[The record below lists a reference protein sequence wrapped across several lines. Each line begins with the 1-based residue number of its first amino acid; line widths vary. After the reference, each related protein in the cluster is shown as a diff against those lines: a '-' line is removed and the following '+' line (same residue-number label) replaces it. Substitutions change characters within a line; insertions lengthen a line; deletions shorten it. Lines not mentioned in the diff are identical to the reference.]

1 MSETENIIASSRT
14 FESVLLEKDEREKKL
29 AWRIAAIGFAL
40 AAMAITALIILL
52 PLKNTEIELWSVD
65 KQTGR
70 YEYMTRIKEQSIS
83 TEKAL
88 AQALAAHYVRLREG
102 YNYFALQRDYDDVQL
117 FNSDSVNRDYLDRFN
132 SNQAP
137 DVIFNK
143 AEYVVSIDIISNV
156 HATATAP
163 DHLATLRIKRTIR
176 RIVDNSVKTDVWNIR
191 LTYRYLPRKQLTDSQ
206 REVNP
211 LGFIVTSYQRDKE
224 LRGE

>member
-1 MSETENIIASSRT
+1 MAETENIIASSRT

-70 YEYMTRIKEQSIS
+70 YEYMTRIKEQNIS
-83 TEKAL
+83 SEKAL

-117 FNSDSVNRDYLDRFN
+117 FNSDSVNRDYLDGFN

-156 HATATAP
+156 HATATDP

-224 LRGE
+224 LRVE

>member
-1 MSETENIIASSRT
+1 MSEIENIIASSRT

-29 AWRIAAIGFAL
+29 AWRIAVIGFAL

-70 YEYMTRIKEQSIS
+70 YEYMTRIKEQNIS

-117 FNSDSVNRDYLDRFN
+117 FNSDSVNRDYLDGFN

-137 DVIFNK
+137 DIIFNK

-156 HATATAP
+156 HATATTP

>member
-1 MSETENIIASSRT
+1 M
-14 FESVLLEKDEREKKL
+14 
-29 AWRIAAIGFAL
+29 
-40 AAMAITALIILL
+40 
-52 PLKNTEIELWSVD
+52 
-65 KQTGR
+65 
-70 YEYMTRIKEQSIS
+70 
-83 TEKAL
+83 
-88 AQALAAHYVRLREG
+88 
-102 YNYFALQRDYDDVQL
+102 
-117 FNSDSVNRDYLDRFN
+117 NRFYLDGVN

-137 DVIFNK
+137 NVIFNK

>member
-117 FNSDSVNRDYLDRFN
+117 FNSDSVNRDYLDGFN

-156 HATATAP
+156 HATATDP

>member
-1 MSETENIIASSRT
+1 MSETENIISSSRT
-14 FESVLLEKDEREKKL
+14 FESVLLEKDEREKRV
-29 AWRIAAIGFAL
+29 AWRIAAISFAL

-52 PLKNTEIELWSVD
+52 PLKTTEIELWSVD

-70 YEYMTRIKEQSIS
+70 YEYMTRIKEQNIS

-117 FNSDSVNRDYLDRFN
+117 FNSDRVNRDYLDGFN

-137 DVIFNK
+137 DIIFNK

-191 LTYRYLPRKQLTDSQ
+191 LTYRYLPHKQLTDSQ

>member
-70 YEYMTRIKEQSIS
+70 YEYMTRIKEQNIS
-83 TEKAL
+83 SEKAL

-117 FNSDSVNRDYLDRFN
+117 FNSDSVNRDYLDGFN

-156 HATATAP
+156 HATATDP

>member
-1 MSETENIIASSRT
+1 MAETENIIASSRT

-70 YEYMTRIKEQSIS
+70 YEYMTRIKEQNIS
-83 TEKAL
+83 SEKAL

-117 FNSDSVNRDYLDRFN
+117 FNSDSVNRDYLDGFN

-137 DVIFNK
+137 DIIFNK

-156 HATATAP
+156 HATATDP

-224 LRGE
+224 LRVE

>member
-40 AAMAITALIILL
+40 AVMAITALIILL

-70 YEYMTRIKEQSIS
+70 YEYMTRIKEQNIS

-88 AQALAAHYVRLREG
+88 AQALAAHYVKLREG

-117 FNSDSVNRDYLDRFN
+117 FNSDSVNRDYLDGFN

-206 REVNP
+206 REINP

>member
-1 MSETENIIASSRT
+1 MSETENIIASSRA
-14 FESVLLEKDEREKKL
+14 FESVLLEKDEREKRI

-52 PLKNTEIELWSVD
+52 PLKTTEIELWSVD

-70 YEYMTRIKEQSIS
+70 YEYMTRIKEQNIS

-117 FNSDSVNRDYLDRFN
+117 FNSDIVNRDYLDRFN

>member
-1 MSETENIIASSRT
+1 MSETENIIVSSRT

-52 PLKNTEIELWSVD
+52 PLKTTEIELWSVD

-70 YEYMTRIKEQSIS
+70 YEYMTRIKEQNIS
-83 TEKAL
+83 SEKAL

-117 FNSDSVNRDYLDRFN
+117 FNSDSVNRDYLDGFN

>member
-1 MSETENIIASSRT
+1 MSETENIIASSRI

-70 YEYMTRIKEQSIS
+70 YKYMTRIKEQNIS

-117 FNSDSVNRDYLDRFN
+117 FNSDSVNRDYLDGFN

-156 HATATAP
+156 HATATDP

>member
-70 YEYMTRIKEQSIS
+70 YEYMTRIKEQNIS
-83 TEKAL
+83 SEKAL

-117 FNSDSVNRDYLDRFN
+117 FNSDSVNRDYLDEFN

>member
-1 MSETENIIASSRT
+1 MSETENIIASSRA
-14 FESVLLEKDEREKKL
+14 FESVLLEKDEREKKM

-52 PLKNTEIELWSVD
+52 PLKTTEDELWSVD

-117 FNSDSVNRDYLDRFN
+117 FNSDSVNKDYLDGFN

>member
-29 AWRIAAIGFAL
+29 AWHIAAIGFAL
-40 AAMAITALIILL
+40 AVMAITALIILL

-70 YEYMTRIKEQSIS
+70 YEYMTRIKEQNIS

-117 FNSDSVNRDYLDRFN
+117 FNSDSVNRDYLGGFN

-156 HATATAP
+156 HATATDP

>member
-1 MSETENIIASSRT
+1 MSEIENIIASSRT

-40 AAMAITALIILL
+40 AAMAIAALIILL
-52 PLKNTEIELWSVD
+52 PLKTTEIELWSVD

-117 FNSDSVNRDYLDRFN
+117 FNSDSVNRDYLDGFN

-137 DVIFNK
+137 DIIFNK

-176 RIVDNSVKTDVWNIR
+176 RIVDNSVKTEVWNIR

>member
-1 MSETENIIASSRT
+1 MSETENIIASSRS
-14 FESVLLEKDEREKKL
+14 FESVLLEKNEREKRI

-40 AAMAITALIILL
+40 AAMAIAALIILL
-52 PLKNTEIELWSVD
+52 PLKTTEIELWSVD

-117 FNSDSVNRDYLDRFN
+117 FNSDSVNRDYLDGFN

-137 DVIFNK
+137 DIIFNK

-156 HATATAP
+156 HAAATAP

>member
-1 MSETENIIASSRT
+1 MSETENIISSSRT
-14 FESVLLEKDEREKKL
+14 FESVLQEKDERERKL

-88 AQALAAHYVRLREG
+88 ARALAAHYVRLREG

-117 FNSDSVNRDYLDRFN
+117 FNSDSVNRDYLDGFN

-156 HATATAP
+156 HATATDS

>member
-40 AAMAITALIILL
+40 AAMAITTLIILL

-70 YEYMTRIKEQSIS
+70 YEYMTRIKEQNIS

-117 FNSDSVNRDYLDRFN
+117 FNSDSVNRDYLDGFN

-156 HATATAP
+156 HATATDP

>member
-70 YEYMTRIKEQSIS
+70 YEYMTRIKEQNIS

-117 FNSDSVNRDYLDRFN
+117 FNSDSVNRDYLDGFN

-156 HATATAP
+156 HATATDP

>member
-1 MSETENIIASSRT
+1 MSETENVIASSRT
-14 FESVLLEKDEREKKL
+14 FESVLLEKDERERKL
-29 AWRIAAIGFAL
+29 AWRIAVIGFAL

-70 YEYMTRIKEQSIS
+70 YQYMTRIKEQNIS

-117 FNSDSVNRDYLDRFN
+117 FNSDSVNRDYLDGFN

-137 DVIFNK
+137 DIIFNK

>member
-1 MSETENIIASSRT
+1 MPETENIIASSRT
-14 FESVLLEKDEREKKL
+14 FESVLLEKDEREKRI

-52 PLKNTEIELWSVD
+52 PLKTTEIELWSVD

-70 YEYMTRIKEQSIS
+70 YEYMTRIKEQNIS

-117 FNSDSVNRDYLDRFN
+117 FNSDSVNRDYLDGFN

-176 RIVDNSVKTDVWNIR
+176 RIVDNSIKTDVWNIR

>member
-1 MSETENIIASSRT
+1 MSETENIIASSRA
-14 FESVLLEKDEREKKL
+14 FESVLLEKDEREKKM
-29 AWRIAAIGFAL
+29 AWRIAAIGFAFT
-40 AAMAITALIILL
+40 AMAITALIILL

-70 YEYMTRIKEQSIS
+70 YEYMTRIKEQNIS

-117 FNSDSVNRDYLDRFN
+117 FNSDSVNRDYLDGFN

>member
-1 MSETENIIASSRT
+1 MSETENIIASSRA
-14 FESVLLEKDEREKKL
+14 FESVLLEKDEREKKM

-40 AAMAITALIILL
+40 AAMASTALIILL
-52 PLKNTEIELWSVD
+52 PLKTTEIELWSVD

-117 FNSDSVNRDYLDRFN
+117 FNSDSVNRDYLDGFN

-137 DVIFNK
+137 DIIFNK

>member
-1 MSETENIIASSRT
+1 MSETENVIASSRT

-52 PLKNTEIELWSVD
+52 PLKTTEIELWSVD

-117 FNSDSVNRDYLDRFN
+117 FNSDSVNKDYLDGFN

-137 DVIFNK
+137 DIIFNK

-163 DHLATLRIKRTIR
+163 NHLATLRIKRTIR

>member
-1 MSETENIIASSRT
+1 MSETENIIASSRA

-52 PLKNTEIELWSVD
+52 PLKTTEIELWSVD

-70 YEYMTRIKEQSIS
+70 YEYMTRIKEQNIS

-117 FNSDSVNRDYLDRFN
+117 FNSDSVNLDYLYGFN

-156 HATATAP
+156 HATATDP

-191 LTYRYLPRKQLTDSQ
+191 LTYRYLPHKQLTDSQ

>member
-70 YEYMTRIKEQSIS
+70 YEYMTRIKEQNIS

-88 AQALAAHYVRLREG
+88 AQALAAHYIRLREG

-117 FNSDSVNRDYLDRFN
+117 FNSDSVNRDYLDGFN

-156 HATATAP
+156 HATATDP

-211 LGFIVTSYQRDKE
+211 LGFIVTSYQLDKE

>member
-52 PLKNTEIELWSVD
+52 PLKTTEIELWSVD

-70 YEYMTRIKEQSIS
+70 YDYMTRIKEQNIS